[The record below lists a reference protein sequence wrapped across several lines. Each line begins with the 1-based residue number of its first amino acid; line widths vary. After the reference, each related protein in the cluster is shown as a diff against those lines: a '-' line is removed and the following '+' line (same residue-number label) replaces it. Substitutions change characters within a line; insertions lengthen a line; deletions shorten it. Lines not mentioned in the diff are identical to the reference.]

1 MVFNVSMVL
10 EAKRK
15 ATKGNGLKIINP
27 RQIFQRSSIA
37 LAQVKAGNN
46 LKSLLSEI
54 RQIIYFLH
62 QLKEIPKEVYN
73 NMIKPIQLQKLDT
86 ISMKSE
92 NSKTSEPHV

>member
-27 RQIFQRSSIA
+27 RQIFQRLSIV

-46 LKSLLSEI
+46 LKSLLSGI

-73 NMIKPIQLQKLDT
+73 NMIKPIQL
-86 ISMKSE
+86 
-92 NSKTSEPHV
+92 